1 VHNYFLIKFTK
12 EFLMIRRLSIALVAM
27 IMLFGCKVVEEETGG
42 SVLTASTFRIYASDI
57 QGWSFESDWE
67 WAQFLAQTSGSTK
80 GMDKLVD
87 GDAPFF
93 VDAGLINGA
102 AQRLVNENNEKNE
115 IWIMTY
121 PTKEAATRAFDSY
134 TSSDKF
140 TPTPE
145 AIAGASKTIALL
157 DDSSIDGCTW
167 IGVFGEVLIL
177 SYHTN
182 YGNDAKSVTD
192 ATNLYNVFKKKQN

>member
-1 VHNYFLIKFTK
+1 
-12 EFLMIRRLSIALVAM
+12 MIRKLSIAFIAM
-27 IMLFGCKVVEEETGG
+27 TMLFGCKVVEEETGD

-57 QGWSFESDWE
+57 QGWSFESSDWE
-67 WAQFLAQTSGSTK
+67 WAQFLAKTSGSTK
-80 GMDKLVD
+80 GMDELVD
-87 GDAPFF
+87 GDAPVF

-102 AQRLVNENNEKNE
+102 AQRLINENNEKNE

-121 PTKEAATRAFDSY
+121 PTKEAATRAFNAY

-140 TPTPE
+140 TTTPD
-145 AIAGASKTIALL
+145 AIAGASKSIALL
-157 DDSSIDGCTW
+157 DNSAIDGCMFMA
-167 IGVFGEVLIL
+167 VFGEVLIL